1 MSASVTSKN
10 VKYERYITAH
20 GYWIVETVSIL
31 IEQFAYHDRLS
42 ILLDHFSTIKLR
54 ESRFWYHFLVVNMN

>member
-1 MSASVTSKN
+1 MSVLLNSKN

-31 IEQFAYHDRLS
+31 IEQFAYQ
-42 ILLDHFSTIKLR
+42 FSKTIFATIKLR

>member
-1 MSASVTSKN
+1 MRASVTGKN

-31 IEQFAYHDRLS
+31 IEQFAYQ
-42 ILLDHFSTIKLR
+42 FSKTIFATIKLR
-54 ESRFWYHFLVVNMN
+54 ESRFWYHFLVVNLN